1 MKRRLFL
8 MSRYLLNLLRDFRWG
23 YILLVIL
30 MGVCIGGVAE
40 INEETALLHLVI
52 NEIEI
57 NPFGFD
63 TGNEWVEL
71 YNPTDAAIDLEGWQI
86 SYTYRSPGT
95 EVIATES
102 ILIQPGGYFVFTYSG
117 LRLTNAT
124 PGIVKNPAL
133 PGRGFSKQMQLLW
146 SLCPLFVKPN
156 VFLDHFRRHFVPH
169 RPRKVSILPELP
181 SP

>member
-1 MKRRLFL
+1 

-124 PGIVKNPAL
+124 PGIVKLIDPEGTVIDQTSPFKDEDNDEKTWQRFPDGGDPQWPDL
-133 PGRGFSKQMQLLW
+133 WLFTPSTRGKSN
-146 SLCPLFVKPN
+146 S
-156 VFLDHFRRHFVPH
+156 
-169 RPRKVSILPELP
+169 
-181 SP
+181 